1 MSDDGVLAALFV
13 DAMSGKR
20 RNDLNG
26 DSYIAGSE
34 MGGFLAESVGN
45 DTNNKQVA
53 RQGKLSDPR
62 YDIGDV
68 VFSGVADSIAGDWV
82 DCYFECAV

>member
-26 DSYIAGSE
+26 DGCIAGSE
-34 MGGFLAESVGN
+34 TGGFLAENVAN
-45 DTNNKQVA
+45 DANNKQVA

-68 VFSGVADSIAGDWV
+68 VFSGVAGNIAGDWV
-82 DCYFECAV
+82 DCYFEYAV